1 MYVVS
6 PRATAKK
13 ISKIYIVKKSLNI
26 INFIMYKHYTRK
38 NSLNAKESSKREIE
52 KNKNDMRNRKQKVK

>member
-13 ISKIYIVKKSLNI
+13 ISKIYIVKKSLKG
-26 INFIMYKHYTRK
+26 YKHYTRK
-38 NSLNAKESSKREIE
+38 YSLNAKESSKREIE
-52 KNKNDMRNRKQKVK
+52 KTKNDMRHRKQKVK